1 MRLAESFHVATL
13 DREAD
18 VVAARSVR
26 FLEDLLAGRSPVTA
40 RPLRPASRGD
50 RR

>member
-18 VVAARSVR
+18 VVHARSVR
-26 FLEDLLAGRSPVTA
+26 FVADLVAGRNPVTA
-40 RPLRPASRGD
+40 LPLAARPGD
-50 RR
+50 GR